1 MFSTRLSRAA
11 MYDIARCLQEK
22 RGKKKKRK
30 KKGRTTTTTGPF
42 KNDLNSGQVKGSSLD
57 SARCSLSPEGFA
69 IARQHGDNII
79 S

>member
-1 MFSTRLSRAA
+1 

-22 RGKKKKRK
+22 GGKKKKKEKRK

-42 KNDLNSGQVKGSSLD
+42 KNDLNSGQVKGSSSD